1 LKKKK
6 KEGME
11 KLDIFGNGESLD
23 MVEISIFFLIFKYFI
38 FVWGY
43 LRNIIYELKYWL
55 NGLLFMH
62 FE

>member
-1 LKKKK
+1 MKKKK